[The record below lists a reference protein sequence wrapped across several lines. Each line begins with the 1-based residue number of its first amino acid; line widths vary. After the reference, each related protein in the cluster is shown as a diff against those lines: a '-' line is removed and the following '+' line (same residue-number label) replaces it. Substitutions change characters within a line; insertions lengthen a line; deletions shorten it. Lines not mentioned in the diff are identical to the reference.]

1 MTWEEDQRP
10 KSKDQ
15 RLQSSRNKVQRTMA
29 KDYGSNAPLSYNK
42 YLRVADLI
50 GLQDC
55 LSDPQHHDELLF
67 ITIHQ
72 AYELWFKQILHEIDA
87 AIALMNEDRLAAAT
101 RTLRR
106 VVEIEKLLVDQIHI
120 LETMTPISFLGF
132 RDQLNPA
139 SGFQSM
145 QFREIE
151 FVSGLKHQSL
161 LNDFGDDEF
170 ARTRLQKR
178 FEAQSLGDAFYAAL
192 RKRGLDAP
200 ASEDSSDDQERRQ
213 RYGKRTQAVLEILT
227 HFEERVEEFQL
238 AEALL
243 EHDEFFSLW
252 RSHHIKMVERMVGT
266 KRGTGG
272 SEGVGYLQTTLEKKF
287 FPELWEARTH
297 LDTKHGEAGCPFAKA
312 ETQEAAEPQPA
323 EPPPP
328 PAEPVRPSKPLPKAT
343 RKSKAPTGK
352 ESRRAPRT
360 KVNLRARWE
369 GDLGLREAD
378 VTSLSKTGCFVLSG
392 GKVKT
397 KELIRLE
404 LMLSKGEPINLWA
417 EVVEEANEIGFAL
430 QFTSVEEAEMSR
442 LERFIAECLSAES

>member
-1 MTWEEDQRP
+1 MT
-10 KSKDQ
+10 
-15 RLQSSRNKVQRTMA
+15 
-29 KDYGSNAPLSYNK
+29 KDYSSNAPLSYNK

-50 GLQDC
+50 GLQEC

-87 AIALMNEDRLAAAT
+87 AIVLMNEDRLAAAA
-101 RTLRR
+101 RALRR
-106 VVEIEKLLVDQIHI
+106 VVEIEKLLVNQIHI
-120 LETMTPISFLGF
+120 LETMAPISFLAF

-151 FVSGLKHQSL
+151 FASGLKYQNL
-161 LNDFGDDEF
+161 LNEFHEDDF
-170 ARTRLQKR
+170 ARSRVQKR
-178 FEAQSLGDAFYAAL
+178 FDAPSLGDTFFAAL
-192 RKRGLDAP
+192 RQRGFDAPDGLD
-200 ASEDSSDDQERRQ
+200 SVGDEERRK

-227 HFEERVEEFQL
+227 HFEERNEEFQL

-243 EHDEFFSLW
+243 EHDEYFALW

-272 SEGVGYLQTTLEKKF
+272 SEGVGYLQTTLDKKF

-297 LDTKHGEAGCPFAKA
+297 LDTKHGEAGCPFAG
-312 ETQEAAEPQPA
+312 EAAKPA
-323 EPPPP
+323 AAPPP
-328 PAEPVRPSKPLPKAT
+328 EDKA
-343 RKSKAPTGK
+343 RKAPPMTRSK
-352 ESRRAPRT
+352 RVPTNERRRAPRA

-369 GDLGLREAD
+369 GDLGQHEAE
-378 VTSLSKTGCFVLSG
+378 VTSLSKSGCFVLSG
-392 GKVKT
+392 GKVKA

-404 LMLSKGEPINLWA
+404 LMLPNAETIHLWA
-417 EVVEEANEIGFAL
+417 EVVEEADEIGFAL
-430 QFTSVEEAEMSR
+430 QFTSSEETYQAR
-442 LERFIAECLSAES
+442 LEKFLEKCLTD